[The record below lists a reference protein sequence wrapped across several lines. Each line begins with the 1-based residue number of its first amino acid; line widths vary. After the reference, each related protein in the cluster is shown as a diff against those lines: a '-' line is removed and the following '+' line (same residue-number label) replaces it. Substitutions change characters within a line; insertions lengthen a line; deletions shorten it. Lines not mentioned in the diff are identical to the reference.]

1 MDSETPN
8 TALALPVFDGD
19 NYHIWAVRMEAH
31 LKAND
36 TLVASNSLYGKC
48 SYVYIC
54 GPNRKMKK
62 KNWKVLHPP

>member
-1 MDSETPN
+1 MSND
-8 TALALPVFDGD
+8 
-19 NYHIWAVRMEAH
+19 
-31 LKAND
+31 D